1 MDGFGDALLGT
12 LLLARLPSQPPEV
25 LYFCQDEEESIEGV
39 DEDDEEVEP
48 TSPAFLRARGPE
60 SMGAPLMSSAED
72 LNKQALQFFGVPS
85 SSLAKFVLPMSE
97 EMMCNQCAVMELD
110 AGLFETSHRHNYK
123 ENHDHLLFVSYPC
136 GFVKFAS
143 RNFEK
148 WPETLESGH
157 LVQCFNIVHVLD
169 SKRVRRL
176 ENRVRV
182 LAEATEQVSDLLCR
196 HEVANG
202 YVSREVRRLK
212 DVMRLKSQS
221 QSTLGGLDTL
231 GEESTPQS
239 NHPLEVLVRELHN
252 NMKVAGSQK
261 ILVNGEAL
269 YRYHEFKQDA
279 PSLPSAV
286 QGISLF
292 RAREEIESELGPD
305 TDEVVRTLV
314 QHADPALSLSELHL
328 RTGLDMH
335 HLQEAARHLVVLKKA
350 KLVNVFRDDIRVA
363 LAPNADTGRESLAA
377 QHFRD
382 WRKKHP
388 TPEFKDKKSM
398 TTFTEALTLFHK
410 GKQMKEIKNSFSTEE
425 EFKMILGYL
434 VAQGLV
440 VQLGKFCH
448 FMPGRTRPLSV
459 KPPTRFD
466 TGVLRETVVWKTG
479 SYSPLLQIKEADFD
493 LLETRSQ
500 DLAELRFFVLFVL
513 EIVRHQRRIDSVEFQ
528 ELLRRLEEASGE
540 PWPPERGLRLLA
552 MNADIFVQYSSR
564 C

>member
-1 MDGFGDALLGT
+1 
-12 LLLARLPSQPPEV
+12 
-25 LYFCQDEEESIEGV
+25 
-39 DEDDEEVEP
+39 
-48 TSPAFLRARGPE
+48 
-60 SMGAPLMSSAED
+60 MSSAED

-136 GFVKFAS
+136 GFAKFAS

-425 EFKMILGYL
+425 FKMILGYL

-466 TGVLRETVVWKTG
+466 TGVLRETVLWKTG